1 MSRYN
6 LIYVIRKSEDDNE
19 YKITFQVGSKA
30 RKHVPQGG
38 QVKIFNDKNYL
49 KAVKV
54 I

>member
-1 MSRYN
+1 MILL
-6 LIYVIRKSEDDNE
+6 LIDIIRKLDDDNE